1 MAARGKSFALV
12 AEISEAFGAVRIAGA
27 GEGCFPEG
35 DDSMNIFTGKTAG
48 SDGSGS
54 YAGSTRRILM
64 ERTGRL
70 LSCLLVAC
78 LFASVAT
85 RSFAQGS
92 YRAQLRGVVTD
103 ASGAV
108 VHNATVTITDSGT
121 NISSVSHSDDK
132 GEYFFTG
139 LRPSTYSVKAE
150 LRGFRTTERTG
161 VVLAVDQE
169 ASLNFSLTPASVSEN
184 VIVTTTAPLLD
195 TDNATLGTDITHEY
209 INEIP
214 LMGRDYFGLTFLAAG
229 VTEVAGSGTSDN
241 YPSGTNFT
249 SNGQRNATAEI
260 RLDGALISAPEQGEG
275 GNSNV
280 YYEPLVDSVQEFKV
294 QNNSFSAEFGNNG
307 GTVVNMVLK
316 SGTNAFHGTGWYFLQ
331 RPQIDARDFFNPK
344 YFLGDS
350 TPNPKPDSKRDQG
363 GFSLGGPIRKNRTFF
378 FVDFEK
384 VRSLGAQSGVVT
396 VPTMA
401 ERAGD
406 FSGLTNDIY
415 DPNVNCGTSTNV
427 IRPQVGL
434 NCSGQQISPLNVIP
448 AGEINPIGM
457 AVLNLYPK
465 PSNSDEFNNY
475 NFTTVANAPDYQF
488 DIKIDHQINDR
499 NRING
504 RYSRGWSNYTTPL
517 TLGDGFDNDGIAS
530 GVTVAQNGSFEY
542 SWTVNPRIIL
552 TSHVAIDR
560 VHELSLPGIPTIS
573 GFNSSLPAGIQGL
586 SPVFEQA
593 NGIDEMPTFQM
604 QGNLP
609 WNNLY
614 DQCCIYTKFGH
625 TLLSYSSQLVISRG
639 SHLIKL
645 GGEQRIFYNNFW
657 QPNNPT
663 GILTFTDEVTSRTP
677 FSDYDATGVV
687 TTGNPLASL
696 AFGYGDNLNAS
707 SQLIVTPSVANRSL
721 ETGFYIQ
728 DDWKVNSKLTVNLGL
743 RYEWSSPYTSR
754 TNQLEF
760 SNFTADSGVGIDF
773 TSLPP
778 GAQALGAMSA
788 QAIMQSI
795 PGLNLPTTQELLG
808 TTQFASPSRR
818 TIPTYRKDI
827 GPRLGFAYAFDS
839 KTVVRGGVGVY
850 FGMSPVTNFQYPGSA
865 FRKTAT
871 LFFTNDDFATQSATL
886 ENPFPGGFTGPQ
898 GKQYGQLANWG
909 YQNPNDLG
917 NTAARDADIYQWNL
931 GIQRELPGEIVL
943 GVDYVANRSTHLP
956 WSGTNNRAY
965 IPSTLLGQISQAV
978 RSNYEGQPGNGP
990 GSCDASSCVTNFLNT
1005 QVGNPFY
1012 NMFNTPCTASPSN
1025 PCFNEANSNYGES
1038 TLPLSTL
1045 LTTYPQ
1051 FAGDFEGLMLESANS
1066 WYNAMQ
1072 IRFQK
1077 RTTHHVSFEG
1087 SYTISKETDY
1097 SSAGRNNWVG
1107 GLGLAM
1113 PQQLDNLRA
1122 EHSIGAS
1129 DAPQR
1134 LAGAVVVDLP
1144 FGRKQWIGGNMNR
1157 GVDAIVGGWSVA
1169 TLMTFQSG
1177 QPMAIGLNNPLLA
1190 NGSQRPDVACSQLKS
1205 GTSMHDVA
1213 LQWQTNP
1220 AAINLGNPPVNTFFN
1235 ANCFAAPGDQIPG
1248 NAPRYFPGLRV
1259 DGIHNADLNLYKSF
1273 VPKEGMR
1280 VEVRAEIFNFTNH
1293 PRFGQPNSAVGSGP
1307 AGSST
1312 STNPFF
1318 GTISG
1323 DAAGET
1329 PRFFQFGARL
1339 EF

>member
-1 MAARGKSFALV
+1 MKLTGRFLCGMMVACCFASFATL
-12 AEISEAFGAVRIAGA
+12 
-27 GEGCFPEG
+27 
-35 DDSMNIFTGKTAG
+35 
-48 SDGSGS
+48 
-54 YAGSTRRILM
+54 
-64 ERTGRL
+64 
-70 LSCLLVAC
+70 
-78 LFASVAT
+78 AT
-85 RSFAQGS
+85 AQGS

-108 VHNATVTITDSGT
+108 VHNATVTITDTGT
-121 NISSVSHSDDK
+121 NIASVAHTDDK

-150 LRGFRTTERTG
+150 QVGFRTTQRTG

-169 ASLNFSLTPASVSEN
+169 ASLNFTLTPASVSEK
-184 VIVTTTAPLLD
+184 VEVSTAAPLLD
-195 TDNATLGTDITHEY
+195 TDSATLGTDITHEY

-316 SGTNAFHGTGWYFLQ
+316 GGTNAFHGTGWYFLQ
-331 RPQIDARDFFNPK
+331 RPQMDARDFFNPK
-344 YFLGDS
+344 YFLGDPI
-350 TPNPKPDSKRDQG
+350 PNPKPDSKRDQG
-363 GFSLGGPIRKNRTFF
+363 GFSLGGPIKKNRTFF

-384 VRSLGAQSGVVT
+384 VRNLSASSGVVT

-401 ERAGD
+401 ERQGN
-406 FSGLTNDIY
+406 FSGLTNNIY
-415 DPNVNCGTSTNV
+415 DPNVNCGTAINV
-427 IRPQVGL
+427 IRPQVGF
-434 NCSGQQISPLNVIP
+434 NCAGQQIGPLNQIP
-448 AGEINPIGM
+448 AAEINPIGI
-457 AVLNLYPK
+457 AVLNRYPK
-465 PSNSDEFNNY
+465 PSNSNEFNNY
-475 NFTTVANAPDYQF
+475 NYTTLANGPDYQF

-499 NRING
+499 NRVNG

-530 GVTVAQNGSFEY
+530 GVTLAQNGSFEY
-542 SWTVNPRIIL
+542 SWTVNPRIIW
-552 TSHVAIDR
+552 TSHAAIDR

-573 GFNSSLPAGIQGL
+573 SFNASLPTGTQGL

-614 DQCCIYTKFGH
+614 DQCCIYTRFGH
-625 TLLSYSSQLVISRG
+625 TLVSYSSQLVISRG

-663 GILTFTDEVTSRTP
+663 GLLTFTDEVTSPTP
-677 FSDYDATGVV
+677 NSDYDASGVV

-696 AFGYGDNLNAS
+696 AFGYGDNVNAG
-707 SQLIVTPSVANRSL
+707 SQLLVTPSVANRSL

-754 TNQLEF
+754 DNHLEF
-760 SNFTADSGVGIDF
+760 SNFTADSGVGINF

-778 GAQALGAMSA
+778 GAQAQGAMSA
-788 QAIMQSI
+788 QGPMQSI
-795 PGLNLPTTQELLG
+795 PGLTLPTTQELYG
-808 TTQFASPSRR
+808 TTQFATSSMR
-818 TIPTYRKDI
+818 TVPTYRKDI

-839 KTVVRGGVGVY
+839 KTVVRGGAGVY
-850 FGMSPVTNFQYPGSA
+850 FGMSPATNFQYPGSA
-865 FRKTAT
+865 FRKTAN
-871 LFFTNDDFATQSATL
+871 LFFTNDDFACGDGNRCPTTATL

-898 GKQYGQLANWG
+898 GRQYGQLANWG

-931 GIQRELPGEIVL
+931 GMQRELPSEIVL
-943 GVDYVANRSTHLP
+943 GVDYVAGRSTHLP
-956 WSGTNNRAY
+956 WSGTNNRDF
-965 IPSTLLGQISQAV
+965 IPSSLLAQVSAAV
-978 RSNYEGQPGNGP
+978 RANYESMPKHGP
-990 GSCDASSCVTNFLNT
+990 GSCDQNNCVTNFLET

-1012 NMFNTPCTASPSN
+1012 SMFNTPCTSTPSN
-1025 PCFNEANSNYGES
+1025 PCFNEPNSNYGES

-1045 LTTYPQ
+1045 LNSYPQ
-1051 FAGDFEGLMLESANS
+1051 FTGDFEGLMLESANS
-1066 WYNAMQ
+1066 WYNALQ

-1097 SSAGRNNWVG
+1097 SSAGRNNWVDRDCS
-1107 GLGLAM
+1107 LSAR
-1113 PQQLDNLRA
+1113 NNWTICLRSIA
-1122 EHSIGAS
+1122 SEPATRHSGS
-1129 DAPQR
+1129 
-1134 LAGAVVVDLP
+1134 
-1144 FGRKQWIGGNMNR
+1144 R
-1157 GVDAIVGGWSVA
+1157 GPW
-1169 TLMTFQSG
+1169 L
-1177 QPMAIGLNNPLLA
+1177 
-1190 NGSQRPDVACSQLKS
+1190 
-1205 GTSMHDVA
+1205 
-1213 LQWQTNP
+1213 
-1220 AAINLGNPPVNTFFN
+1220 
-1235 ANCFAAPGDQIPG
+1235 
-1248 NAPRYFPGLRV
+1248 
-1259 DGIHNADLNLYKSF
+1259 
-1273 VPKEGMR
+1273 
-1280 VEVRAEIFNFTNH
+1280 
-1293 PRFGQPNSAVGSGP
+1293 
-1307 AGSST
+1307 
-1312 STNPFF
+1312 
-1318 GTISG
+1318 
-1323 DAAGET
+1323 
-1329 PRFFQFGARL
+1329 
-1339 EF
+1339 